1 MAVQA
6 GPASAGRPR
15 RFEPADELRL
25 LFDAT
30 LRVMER
36 NGSADASVASILAEA
51 GLSTRSFY
59 RHFLSK
65 DQLLCA
71 LYRAE
76 AERVAE
82 RIRARVSAAP
92 NPLAAL
98 DSWIEEII
106 SLGFHRGKAARVALM
121 SSPGAMRAEGYG
133 DEIRRA
139 AALLT
144 GPLEALLAAGKRDG
158 TYPLADPAPDAR
170 HIRSVTWA
178 AAGLNPLREVS
189 GSQEQAVASVRSFC
203 WRSLGVVSPGLGVR
217 HAAGHREYGPVSGRF
232 SAANASQPGHR
243 RTGSADAWPTGV
255 SAKSPQ
261 VVRVSTHRPQP
272 TSRHR

>member
-1 MAVQA
+1 VAAQA

-30 LRVMER
+30 LRLMER
-36 NGSADASVASILAEA
+36 NGYADASVAGILAEA

-82 RIRARVSAAP
+82 RIEARVSGAP
-92 NPLAAL
+92 DPLVAL
-98 DSWIEEII
+98 DAWIAEII
-106 SLGFHRGKAARVALM
+106 SLGFHRGKAARIALM
-121 SSPGAMRAEGYG
+121 SSPGAMRADGYG
-133 DEIRRA
+133 DEIRHA
-139 AALLT
+139 ATLLT
-144 GPLEALLAAGKRDG
+144 RPLEALLAAGQRDG
-158 TYPLADPAPDAR
+158 AYPLAEPVPDAR

-203 WRSLGVVSPGLGVR
+203 WRALGVIPRGI
-217 HAAGHREYGPVSGRF
+217 ATQYGN
-232 SAANASQPGHR
+232 SAQ
-243 RTGSADAWPTGV
+243 V
-255 SAKSPQ
+255 SAS
-261 VVRVSTHRPQP
+261 
-272 TSRHR
+272 

>member
-1 MAVQA
+1 MIVAVQA

-36 NGSADASVASILAEA
+36 NGYAHASVAGILAEA

-82 RIRARVSAAP
+82 RIRAKVSAAP
-92 NPLAAL
+92 TPLAAL
-98 DSWIEEII
+98 DSWIGEIMD
-106 SLGFHRGKAARVALM
+106 LGFHRAKAARVAVM
-121 SSPGAMRAEGYG
+121 SSPGALRADGYG
-133 DEIRRA
+133 DEIRHA
-139 AALLT
+139 AMLLT
-144 GPLEALLAAGKRDG
+144 GPLEALLAAGQRDG
-158 TYPLADPAPDAR
+158 TYPLADPVADAR
-170 HIRSVTWA
+170 HIRSVAWA

-189 GSQEQAVASVRSFC
+189 ASREQAVTSVRSFC
-203 WRSLGVVSPGLGVR
+203 WRALGVIP
-217 HAAGHREYGPVSGRF
+217 SG
-232 SAANASQPGHR
+232 
-243 RTGSADAWPTGV
+243 
-255 SAKSPQ
+255 
-261 VVRVSTHRPQP
+261 
-272 TSRHR
+272 

>member
-1 MAVQA
+1 VAAQA

-36 NGSADASVASILAEA
+36 NGYADASVADILSEA

-71 LYRAE
+71 LYRTE

-82 RIRARVSAAP
+82 RIRVKVSAAA

-98 DSWIEEII
+98 DSWIEEIMN
-106 SLGFHRGKAARVALM
+106 LGYHRGKAARVAVM
-121 SSPGAMRAEGYG
+121 TSPGAVRADGYA
-133 DEIRRA
+133 DEIRHA

-144 GPLEALLAAGKRDG
+144 APLEELLAAGQRDG
-158 TYPLADPAPDAR
+158 TYPLADPVPDAL
-170 HIRSVTWA
+170 HIRSVSWA
-178 AAGLNPLREVS
+178 AAGLNALREVS
-189 GSQEQAVASVRSFC
+189 GSREQAVASVRSFC
-203 WRSLGVVSPGLGVR
+203 WRALGVVLPG
-217 HAAGHREYGPVSGRF
+217 
-232 SAANASQPGHR
+232 
-243 RTGSADAWPTGV
+243 
-255 SAKSPQ
+255 
-261 VVRVSTHRPQP
+261 
-272 TSRHR
+272 

>member
-1 MAVQA
+1 VAAQA

-36 NGSADASVASILAEA
+36 NGYADASVAGILAEA
-51 GLSTRSFY
+51 GVSTRSFY

-82 RIRARVSAAP
+82 RIRTRVSAAP
-92 NPLAAL
+92 SPLAAL

-106 SLGFHRGKAARVALM
+106 NLGFHRGKAARVALM

-133 DEIRRA
+133 DEIRYA
-139 AALLT
+139 ATLLT
-144 GPLEALLAAGKRDG
+144 GPLEALLAAGRRDG
-158 TYPLADPAPDAR
+158 TYPLADPVPDAR

-178 AAGLNPLREVS
+178 AAGLNPLREIS
-189 GSQEQAVASVRSFC
+189 GSQEQSVAAVRSFC
-203 WRSLGVVSPGLGVR
+203 WRALGVVPRGLAIHYPTR
-217 HAAGHREYGPVSGRF
+217 GRRNSDMRL
-232 SAANASQPGHR
+232 SAFTVPA
-243 RTGSADAWPTGV
+243 
-255 SAKSPQ
+255 
-261 VVRVSTHRPQP
+261 
-272 TSRHR
+272 